1 MVYWLEMVTDL
12 VSRSLI
18 GTYGI
23 LRRRIPQTGGKTF
36 IYDQSWCGS
45 ESIGEVNTR
54 RNDMTHGSHVMC
66 DGTTH
71 CTLPQDGTEVNDDN
85 R

>member
-1 MVYWLEMVTDL
+1 MVTGL
-12 VSRSLI
+12 VSRILI
-18 GTYGI
+18 GTCGI
-23 LRRRIPQTGGKTF
+23 LCRQISQTGGKTF

-54 RNDMTHGSHVMC
+54 RNDMILGSHVVC

-71 CTLPQDGTEVNDDN
+71 CTLPQEGTTVNDDN